1 MSYDLMVFDPG
12 VAPRDRSEFLRWY
25 RAQVQWPE
33 PHDYRDPAT
42 TCASLAAV
50 YFDMLHEFPN
60 LRAIDSSGLDEGD
73 LRIAEYSFGYSILY
87 IAFRWPVA
95 DAAYSTVRALA
106 DKHRVGFFD
115 VTADYCPQIWFPP
128 QSPDAHPA

>member
-1 MSYDLMVFDPG
+1 MSYDLMVFDPSL
-12 VAPRDRSEFLRWY
+12 APTERPEFLRWY
-25 RAQVQWPE
+25 RAQVQWSE

-42 TCASLAAV
+42 TCAPLAAL
-50 YFDMLHEFPN
+50 YFDMRREFPN
-60 LRAIDSSGLDEGD
+60 LHEVDPDRLGEDD
-73 LRIAEYSFGYSILY
+73 LRIAQYSFGYSIVY
-87 IAFRWPVA
+87 MAFHWPVA

-128 QSPDAHPA
+128 AARDIPDA